1 VINTLDKRNIK
12 DLSYDELEAY
22 VAGYKLPGFRA
33 GQIFEW
39 IYKDAASFTDM
50 TNLPKS
56 LIELLERDFYIGRAR
71 IEAMQHSQADN
82 TRKYLLCFED
92 GNAVECVLMD
102 YNYGKTICI
111 STQIGCRMSCEFC
124 ASTVGGLVRSMTSGE
139 MLEEVMAVSRDV
151 GERIGNIVLMGTGEP
166 FDNYEQVLKFIKTIN
181 HNKGLNIGQRHITL
195 STSGIVPRIYDFAD
209 ENLQCTLAISLH
221 AADDEA
227 RGKIMPVNRKY
238 NIEKLMEACE
248 YYIKLT
254 NKRVTFEYALIKDV
268 NDSVKDAH
276 KLGILLKGMLCHV
289 NLIPVNKVEGK
300 QFVKASKDRINSF
313 KSTLEGFGIETT
325 IRRELGS
332 EIDAACGQLR
342 QKYIREGTRQ

>member
-1 VINTLDKRNIK
+1 MQDRRNVK
-12 DLSYDELEAY
+12 DLSYNELLDY
-22 VAGYKLPGFRA
+22 VEVNQLPKFRA

-39 IYKDAASFTDM
+39 IYKDTASFEEM

-71 IEAMQHSQADN
+71 IAAMQHSKIDN

-102 YNYGKTICI
+102 YSYGKTICI

-124 ASTVGGLVRSMTSGE
+124 ASTIGGLVRSMTSGE
-139 MLEEVMAVSRDV
+139 MLEEVMSVSRDI

-166 FDNYEQVLKFIKTIN
+166 FDNYDQVLKFIKVIN
-181 HNKGLNIGQRHITL
+181 HSKGLNIGQRHITL
-195 STSGIVPRIYDFAD
+195 STSGIVPRIYDFAE

-221 AADDEA
+221 AADDEE
-227 RGKIMPVNRKY
+227 RSKIMPVNRKY
-238 NIEKLMEACE
+238 NIEKLMEACK
-248 YYIKLT
+248 YYIKIT
-254 NKRVTFEYALIKDV
+254 NKRVTFEYALIKSV
-268 NDSVKDAH
+268 NDSIKDAH
-276 KLGILLKGMLCHV
+276 KLGTLLKGMLCHV
-289 NLIPVNKVEGK
+289 NLIPVNMVEGK
-300 QFVKASKDRINSF
+300 NFVKASKDSINSF
-313 KSTLEGFGIETT
+313 KNALEGFGIETT

-342 QKYIREGTRQ
+342 QKYYNS

>member
-1 VINTLDKRNIK
+1 MQDRRNVK
-12 DLSYDELEAY
+12 DLSYDELLAY
-22 VAGYKLPGFRA
+22 VADNQLPKFRA

-39 IYKDAASFTDM
+39 IYKDAASFEDM

-56 LIELLERDFYIGRAR
+56 LIEQLERDFYIGRAH
-71 IEAMQHSQADN
+71 IEIIQHSKTDN

-124 ASTVGGLVRSMTSGE
+124 ASTIGGLVRSMTSGE
-139 MLEEVMAVSRDV
+139 MLEEVMAVSRDI

-166 FDNYEQVLKFIKTIN
+166 FDNYDQVLKFIKVIN
-181 HNKGLNIGQRHITL
+181 HSKGLNIGQRHITL
-195 STSGIVPRIYDFAD
+195 STSGIVPRIYDFAE

-227 RGKIMPVNRKY
+227 RSKIMPVNRKY
-238 NIEKLMEACE
+238 NIEKLIEACKF
-248 YYIKLT
+248 YIKIT
-254 NKRVTFEYALIKDV
+254 NKRLTFEYALINDV
-268 NDSVKDAH
+268 NDSDKDAH
-276 KLGILLKGMLCHV
+276 KLGTLLKGMLCHV
-289 NLIPVNKVEGK
+289 NLIPVNMVEGK
-300 QFVKASKDRINSF
+300 NFVKASKDRINSF
-313 KSTLEGFGIETT
+313 KNVLEGFGIETT

-332 EIDAACGQLR
+332 DIDAACGQLR
-342 QKYIREGTRQ
+342 QKYYNS

>member
-1 VINTLDKRNIK
+1 MQDRKNVK
-12 DLSYDELEAY
+12 DLSYDELLDY
-22 VAGYKLPGFRA
+22 VEVNQLPKFRA

-39 IYKDAASFTDM
+39 IYKDTASFEEM

-71 IEAMQHSQADN
+71 IAAMQHSKIDN

-102 YNYGKTICI
+102 YSYGKTICI

-124 ASTVGGLVRSMTSGE
+124 ASTIGGLVRSMTSGE
-139 MLEEVMAVSRDV
+139 MLEEVMSVSRDI

-166 FDNYEQVLKFIKTIN
+166 FDNYDQVLKFIKVIN
-181 HNKGLNIGQRHITL
+181 HSKGLNIGQRHITL
-195 STSGIVPRIYDFAD
+195 STSGIVPRIYDFAE

-221 AADDEA
+221 AADDEE
-227 RGKIMPVNRKY
+227 RSKIMPVNRKY
-238 NIEKLMEACE
+238 NIEKLMEACK
-248 YYIKLT
+248 YYIKIT
-254 NKRVTFEYALIKDV
+254 NKRVTFEYALIKSV
-268 NDSVKDAH
+268 NDSIKDAH
-276 KLGILLKGMLCHV
+276 KLGMLLRGMLCHV
-289 NLIPVNKVEGK
+289 NLIPVNMVEGK
-300 QFVKASKDRINSF
+300 DFVKASKDSINFF
-313 KSTLEGFGIETT
+313 KNALEGFGIETT

-342 QKYIREGTRQ
+342 QKYYNS

>member
-1 VINTLDKRNIK
+1 MQDRRNIK
-12 DLSYDELEAY
+12 DLSYEELEEY
-22 VAGYKLPGFRA
+22 VADNRLPKFRA

-39 IYKDAASFTDM
+39 IYKDAASFGDM

-56 LIELLERDFYIGRAR
+56 LIEQLEKDFYIGRAR
-71 IEAMQHSQADN
+71 IEAMQHSKTDN
-82 TRKYLLCFED
+82 TRKYLLSFED

-102 YNYGKTICI
+102 YSYGKTICI
-111 STQIGCRMSCEFC
+111 STQVGCRMSCEFC
-124 ASTVGGLVRSMTSGE
+124 ASTVGGLIRSMFSGE
-139 MLEEVMAVSRDV
+139 MLEEVMAVSRDI

-181 HNKGLNIGQRHITL
+181 HSKGLNIGQRHITL
-195 STSGIVPRIYDFAD
+195 STSGIVPRILDFAD
-209 ENLQCTLAISLH
+209 EDLQCTLAISLH

-227 RGKIMPVNRKY
+227 RSKIMPVNRKY

-276 KLGILLKGMLCHV
+276 KLGTLLKGMLCHV
-289 NLIPVNKVEGK
+289 NLIPVNMVEGK
-300 QFVKASKDRINSF
+300 EFAKSSKDRINSF
-313 KSTLEGFGIETT
+313 KNALEGFGVETT
-325 IRRELGS
+325 VRRELGS

-342 QKYIREGTRQ
+342 QKYMREQ

>member
-1 VINTLDKRNIK
+1 MNRRNIK
-12 DLSYDELEAY
+12 DLSHDEIEGY
-22 VAGYKLPGFRA
+22 VLNNQLPKFRA

-39 IYKDAASFTDM
+39 IYKDTASFEDM

-56 LIELLERDFYIGRAR
+56 LIEQLNQDFYIGRAR
-71 IEAMQHSQADN
+71 IEAIQHSKTDN

-92 GNAVECVLMD
+92 GNAVECVLME

-124 ASTVGGLVRSMTSGE
+124 ASTIGGLVRSMTSGE
-139 MLEEVMAVSRDV
+139 ILEEVMAVSRDI

-166 FDNYEQVLKFIKTIN
+166 FDNYEQVMKFIKVIN
-181 HNKGLNIGQRHITL
+181 HSKGLNIGQRHITL

-209 ENLQCTLAISLH
+209 ADLQCTLAISLH
-221 AADDEA
+221 AADDEV
-227 RGKIMPVNRKY
+227 RSKIMPVNRKY
-238 NIEKLMEACE
+238 NIKKLIEACE

-276 KLGILLKGMLCHV
+276 KLGTLLKGMLCHV
-289 NLIPVNKVEGK
+289 NLISVNKVEGK
-300 QFVKASKDRINSF
+300 EYVKASKDSINSF
-313 KSTLEGFGIETT
+313 KSALENFGIETT

-342 QKYIREGTRQ
+342 QKHMRQQ